1 MYGRKQKEKFVLK
14 NVALTLTTLCGN
26 PVFICLSPPTRL
38 ASSGQGSPV
47 TFLWVS
53 GRRLRR
59 YRAQCLLC
67 EWPSRLGGGR
77 GRQKIKYSPVLL
89 TYVVLMWNNL
99 VDGGYHYYYC
109 CWYNHTH
116 ELSNVCIEWTLWVL
130 AAHNLVSFLRV
141 VWPSFSPGEPSSPTL
156 NPCDLER
163 ASLLGAKNGHV
174 TQTWPISAAQSPG
187 YSWFSNGH
195 VTRAKLMKLDL
206 RTFARDIEE
215 EELFSAGLAK
225 LAEFSL

>member
-1 MYGRKQKEKFVLK
+1 MVILCLYVCLPPPDWHPPGRDLLLLFSEYLVEDSD
-14 NVALTLTTLCGN
+14 V
-26 PVFICLSPPTRL
+26 IELSVCCVNGP
-38 ASSGQGSPV
+38 AD
-47 TFLWVS
+47 WVVE
-53 GRRLRR
+53 G
-59 YRAQCLLC
+59 
-67 EWPSRLGGGR
+67 EDK
-77 GRQKIKYSPVLL
+77 KIKYSPVLL

-99 VDGGYHYYYC
+99 VDGGYHYYYR

-141 VWPSFSPGEPSSPTL
+141 VWPSFSSGEHSSPTL

-163 ASLLGAKNGHV
+163 ASLLGAKNGRV

-195 VTRAKLMKLDL
+195 MTRAKLMKLDL